1 MFYSRATLVVVDLP
15 KHFFEFNGP
24 QKDELAITAVSPL
37 LLLLLHLLCLH
48 IIFPFE
54 FHSRLQARKRLL
66 ELAGTS

>member
-37 LLLLLHLLCLH
+37 LLLLHLLCLL
-48 IIFPFE
+48 IISF
-54 FHSRLQARKRLL
+54 
-66 ELAGTS
+66 